1 MSKMRSA
8 IIDIGSNALR
18 AVVYESD
25 ELGAPE
31 IFNYKFRNYLTNL
44 LNLDNLDVKHQT
56 YLSLQYLIHIFTKLS
71 VTNIRCVATAIL
83 RGHPKADE
91 FKAIIKKRFN
101 IDIEIISGEREAYL
115 TAAGLI
121 SGISDA
127 CGIVADLGGGSLELA
142 QIGNKKVGKLK
153 SLPLGTKIIV
163 SSNFGDVRLITKMLE
178 EEFGAAHYPNLY
190 LIGGALRLMSRIY
203 MESINYPL
211 KNLHNFEI
219 NRVEF
224 ELYLEKLS
232 QIDKLKLSYYEQ
244 KVINYNAVLVI
255 KAMIKV
261 FSPEKIIISNYG
273 LKEGVR
279 FDSLSSHETEKD
291 IIYERVKRLVK
302 FDRTICKIEKYIE
315 AVQYLLINADAT
327 TLIVIELAIMLAQY
341 NKNIDK
347 TLRAN
352 FVSEFILSSDI
363 PFSHRQ
369 RLMLGIAL
377 TVTYTAKT
385 DMQIN
390 KIAKKMISKSDY
402 YNSHIIGYY
411 INIAREIDGPEFQEP
426 SFSIKL
432 KDDKFLQINASNIL
446 PKQVFEKVCE
456 RLKDISSA
464 RKSIRYNFSD

>member
-1 MSKMRSA
+1 MRSA

-31 IFNYKFRNYLTNL
+31 IFNYKFRNYLINL
-44 LNLDNLDVKHQT
+44 LNLDSLDVKHQT

-115 TAAGLI
+115 AAAGLI

-127 CGIVADLGGGSLELA
+127 SGIVADLGGGSLELA

-153 SLPLGTKIIV
+153 SLPLGTKIIAR
-163 SSNFGDVRLITKMLE
+163 SNFCDVGLITKMLE
-178 EEFGAAHYPNLY
+178 EEFGAEHYPNLY

-203 MESINYPL
+203 MDSINYPL
-211 KNLHNFEI
+211 KHLHNFEI
-219 NRVEF
+219 NCVEF

-244 KVINYNAVLVI
+244 KAINYNAVLVI

-261 FSPEKIIISNYG
+261 FAPEKIIISNYG

-279 FDSLSSHETEKD
+279 FDSLPTHETAKD
-291 IIYERVKRLVK
+291 IIYERVRRLVK
-302 FDRTICKIEKYIE
+302 FDKNICKIEKYIE
-315 AVQYLLINADAT
+315 AVQYLLINSDAT
-327 TLIVIELAIMLAQY
+327 TLIIIELAIMLAQY

-369 RLMLGIAL
+369 RLMLCIAL

-390 KIAKKMISKSDY
+390 KIAKKMISTSDY

-411 INIAREIDGPEFQEP
+411 IKIAREIDGPEFQEP

-456 RLKDISSA
+456 RLKDISTA
-464 RKSIRYNFSD
+464 RKNISHNFSD

>member
-1 MSKMRSA
+1 MRLA

-101 IDIEIISGEREAYL
+101 IDIEIISGELEAYL

-127 CGIVADLGGGSLELA
+127 FGIVADLGGGSLELA

-163 SSNFGDVRLITKMLE
+163 SSNFGDVGLITKMLE

-244 KVINYNAVLVI
+244 KAINYNAVLVI

-279 FDSLSSHETEKD
+279 FDSLPSHETEKD

-302 FDRTICKIEKYIE
+302 FDRNICKIEKYIE
-315 AVQYLLINADAT
+315 AVQYLLINSDAT
-327 TLIVIELAIMLAQY
+327 TIIIIELAIMLAQY

-369 RLMLGIAL
+369 RLMLGIA
-377 TVTYTAKT
+377 
-385 DMQIN
+385 
-390 KIAKKMISKSDY
+390 
-402 YNSHIIGYY
+402 
-411 INIAREIDGPEFQEP
+411 
-426 SFSIKL
+426 
-432 KDDKFLQINASNIL
+432 
-446 PKQVFEKVCE
+446 
-456 RLKDISSA
+456 
-464 RKSIRYNFSD
+464 

>member
-1 MSKMRSA
+1 MRSA

>member
-1 MSKMRSA
+1 MRSA

-56 YLSLQYLIHIFTKLS
+56 YLSIQYLIHVFTKLS
-71 VTNIRCVATAIL
+71 VTNIKCVATAIL

-91 FKAIIKKRFN
+91 FKTIIKKRFN

-127 CGIVADLGGGSLELA
+127 FGIVADLGGGSLELA
-142 QIGNKKVGKLK
+142 HICNKKVGKLK
-153 SLPLGTKIIV
+153 SLPLGTKIITN
-163 SSNFGDVRLITKMLE
+163 SNVGDVGLITKMLE
-178 EEFGAAHYPNLY
+178 EEFGVAHYPNLY

-244 KVINYNAVLVI
+244 KAINYNAVLVI
-255 KAMIKV
+255 KAMLKV

-279 FDSLSSHETEKD
+279 FDSLPYHETEKD
-291 IIYERVKRLVK
+291 IIYERVKRLVN
-302 FDRTICKIEKYIE
+302 FDKNICKIEKYIE
-315 AVQYLLINADAT
+315 ALQYLLINSDAT
-327 TLIVIELAIMLAQY
+327 TLIIIELAIMLAQY

-363 PFSHRQ
+363 PFSQRQ

-411 INIAREIDGPEFQEP
+411 IKIAREIDGPEFQEP

-446 PKQVFEKVCE
+446 PKQVFDKVCE

-464 RKSIRYNFSD
+464 RKNISYNFSD

>member
-127 CGIVADLGGGSLELA
+127 FGIVADLGGGSLELA

-163 SSNFGDVRLITKMLE
+163 SSNFGDVGLITKMLE

-279 FDSLSSHETEKD
+279 FDSLPSHETEKD

-302 FDRTICKIEKYIE
+302 FDRNICKIEKYIE
-315 AVQYLLINADAT
+315 AVQYLLINADAM

-411 INIAREIDGPEFQEP
+411 IKIAREIDGPEFQEP

-464 RKSIRYNFSD
+464 RKNIRYNFSD

>member
-1 MSKMRSA
+1 MRSA

-56 YLSLQYLIHIFTKLS
+56 YLSIQYLIHVFTKLS

-91 FKAIIKKRFN
+91 FKTIIKKRFN

-127 CGIVADLGGGSLELA
+127 FGIVADLGGGSLELA
-142 QIGNKKVGKLK
+142 HIYNKNVGKLK
-153 SLPLGTKIIV
+153 SLPLGTKIIAN
-163 SSNFGDVRLITKMLE
+163 SNFSDVGLITKMLE
-178 EEFGAAHYPNLY
+178 EEFGVAHYPNLY

-244 KVINYNAVLVI
+244 KAINYNAVLVI

-279 FDSLSSHETEKD
+279 FDSLPYHETEKD
-291 IIYERVKRLVK
+291 IIYERVKRLVN
-302 FDRTICKIEKYIE
+302 FDRNICKIEKYIE
-315 AVQYLLINADAT
+315 ALQYLLINSDAT
-327 TLIVIELAIMLAQY
+327 TLIIIELAIMLAQY

-411 INIAREIDGPEFQEP
+411 IKIAREIDGPEFQEP

-432 KDDKFLQINASNIL
+432 KDDKFLQINASSIL
-446 PKQVFEKVCE
+446 PKQVFDKVCE

-464 RKSIRYNFSD
+464 RKNISYNFSD

>member
-1 MSKMRSA
+1 MRSA

-71 VTNIRCVATAIL
+71 VTHIRCVATAIL

-101 IDIEIISGEREAYL
+101 IDIAIISGEREAYL

-127 CGIVADLGGGSLELA
+127 FGIVADLGGGSLELA

-163 SSNFGDVRLITKMLE
+163 SSNFGDVGLITKMLE

-232 QIDKLKLSYYEQ
+232 QIDKLKLSYYKQ

-261 FSPEKIIISNYG
+261 FSPGKIIISNYG

-279 FDSLSSHETEKD
+279 FDSLPSHETEKD

-302 FDRTICKIEKYIE
+302 FDRNICKIEKYIE

-327 TLIVIELAIMLAQY
+327 TLIIIELAIMLAQY

-347 TLRAN
+347 ALRAN

-411 INIAREIDGPEFQEP
+411 INIAREIDGPEFQKP

-432 KDDKFLQINASNIL
+432 KDDKFLQINANIL

-456 RLKDISSA
+456 RLKDISAA
-464 RKSIRYNFSD
+464 RKNIRYNFSD

>member
-1 MSKMRSA
+1 MRSA

-44 LNLDNLDVKHQT
+44 LNLDSLDVKHQT

-91 FKAIIKKRFN
+91 FKTVIKKRFN

-127 CGIVADLGGGSLELA
+127 FGIVADLGGGSLELA

-153 SLPLGTKIIV
+153 SLPLGTKIIA
-163 SSNFGDVRLITKMLE
+163 SSKFSDVGLITQMLE
-178 EEFGAAHYPNLY
+178 EEFGTAHYPNLY

-203 MESINYPL
+203 MKSINYPL

-232 QIDKLKLSYYEQ
+232 QIDKLKLNYYEQ
-244 KVINYNAVLVI
+244 KAINYNAVLVI

-279 FDSLSSHETEKD
+279 FDSLPPHETEKD

-302 FDRTICKIEKYIE
+302 FDKNVCKIEKYIE
-315 AVQYLLINADAT
+315 AVQYLLINSDAT
-327 TLIVIELAIMLAQY
+327 TLIIIELAIMLAQY

-377 TVTYTAKT
+377 TVTYTTKT

-411 INIAREIDGPEFQEP
+411 IKIAREIDGPEFQEP

-432 KDDKFLQINASNIL
+432 KDNKFLQINALNIL

-456 RLKDISSA
+456 RLKDISTA
-464 RKSIRYNFSD
+464 RKNISHNFSG

>member
-1 MSKMRSA
+1 MPSA

-18 AVVYESD
+18 AVVYETG

-56 YLSLQYLIHIFTKLS
+56 YLSLQYLIHIFNGLS

-83 RGHPKADE
+83 RGHPKAEE
-91 FKAIIKKRFN
+91 FKAIIKKKFN
-101 IDIEIISGEREAYL
+101 IEIEVISGEREAYL

-127 CGIVADLGGGSLELA
+127 SGVIADLGGGSLELA
-142 QIGNKKVGKLK
+142 QIARKKVGKLK
-153 SLPLGTKIIV
+153 SLPLGTRIIANN
-163 SSNFGDVRLITKMLE
+163 NFNNLGLITEMIEK
-178 EEFGAAHYPNLY
+178 EFGSEHYPNLY

-244 KVINYNAVLVI
+244 KAIDYNAVLVV

-279 FDSLSSHETEKD
+279 FDSLPEHEKEKD

-302 FDRTICKIEKYIE
+302 FNSNICKIDKYIK
-315 AVQYLLINADAT
+315 AVKYLLINPDST
-327 TLIVIELAIMLAQY
+327 TIVTIELAIMLAQY

-377 TVTYTAKT
+377 AVTYTAKT
-385 DMQIN
+385 DMHIN

-402 YNSHIIGYY
+402 YNSNIIGYY
-411 INIAREIDGPEFQEP
+411 IKIAKEIDGPEFQEP
-426 SFSIKL
+426 SFSIEL
-432 KDDKFLQINASNIL
+432 KDNKFLKINPSSIL
-446 PKQVFEKVCE
+446 PTQVFAKVHE
-456 RLKDISSA
+456 RLKDINNA
-464 RKSIRYNFSD
+464 RRNIDQTSND